1 MKKGVVLIIVI
12 GIAMII
18 SCLAITVLLYISQGS
33 IISEN
38 KIMRTRAYYAAQAG
52 IVSGMEQLRK
62 GDAVNDIVIGS
73 GIDGYAGGL
82 NVAVT
87 YIDDNTGPLGTDPLE
102 VVVTF

>member
-52 IVSGMEQLRK
+52 IVSGLEQLRK
-62 GDAVNDIVIGS
+62 GEAVSDVFIGA

-82 NVAVT
+82 NVAVS
-87 YIDDNTGPLGTDPLE
+87 YINDNTGPLGTDPLE
-102 VVVTF
+102 VVVTY